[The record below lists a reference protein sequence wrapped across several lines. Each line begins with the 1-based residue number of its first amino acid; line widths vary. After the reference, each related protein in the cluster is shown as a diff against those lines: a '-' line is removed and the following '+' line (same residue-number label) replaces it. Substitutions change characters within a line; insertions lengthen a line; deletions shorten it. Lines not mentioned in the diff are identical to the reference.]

1 MTRKV
6 AAALVVGLLI
16 GLLIGTLLPAQAGG
30 RPSADRRSLERRVA
44 RLELR
49 TTYLSLGG
57 NIGPDH
63 VRTTLCSSGTPAIWQ
78 SIDGTIFKLGC

>member
-16 GLLIGTLLPAQAGG
+16 GLLIGTLLPAQARG
-30 RPSADRRSLERRVA
+30 RPSADRLSLERRVA
-44 RLELR
+44 RLEHR
-49 TTYLSLGG
+49 TKYLSLGG

-63 VRTTLCSSGTPAIWQ
+63 VRTASCSSSRG
-78 SIDGTIFKLGC
+78 LGSPSLSRASATRRV